1 MLQTF
6 SEYNA
11 VKVESTIKAKRN
23 TYTIRIS
30 KINGLISNTKNSSYS
45 KNMNQLCRWK
55 EFKNY

>member
-23 TYTIRIS
+23 NYPIRVS
-30 KINGLISNTKNSSYS
+30 KINGLILNIKNSSYS
-45 KNMNQLCRWK
+45 KNMNQLSRWK
-55 EFKNY
+55 EF